1 MLNHSY
7 SYADCL
13 NNSIKSAWSVDDCFQ
28 GRDFDFAKRFLPDR
42 IAGVNELSCLGDE
55 EKRKLN
61 QIRGNSYCH
70 IFAFVEGFIV
80 PMVLDH
86 ARGDVSSLSSMATR
100 RGCATFCASP
110 RRRSSTKPCWSV
122 PCARSGMV

>member
-42 IAGVNELSCLGDE
+42 IAGAAEAL
-55 EKRKLN
+55 
-61 QIRGNSYCH
+61 
-70 IFAFVEGFIV
+70 A
-80 PMVLDH
+80 
-86 ARGDVSSLSSMATR
+86 A
-100 RGCATFCASP
+100 
-110 RRRSSTKPCWSV
+110 
-122 PCARSGMV
+122 